1 MHEVTTS
8 AYLIAR
14 HEVTFGEWIQ
24 FLDALPPAERQ
35 RRTPSAVSPRGALA
49 LRQLPDGAWQ
59 LTLRP
64 TIHTYQARQG
74 EPIRYLQRDRR
85 AVQDWSRLPVAALSF
100 DDAEAYAA
108 WLDATGRVPGAR
120 LCDEHEWERAA
131 RGADGR
137 NFPSGNALSPD
148 DADFDNT
155 YGRRPLAYGPDE
167 VGAHPRSRSP
177 FGIDDM
183 AGNVWEWVRSVGQP
197 NEIVYRGGSWYQGQT
212 TSRSANREVG
222 ERTQRHPFHGVRM
235 CATPRL

>member
-1 MHEVTTS
+1 MHEVTTP

-24 FLDALPPAERQ
+24 FLEALPPAERK
-35 RRTPSAVSPRGALA
+35 RRTPAAVSPRNALE
-49 LRQLPDGAWQ
+49 LRQLADGAWQ
-59 LTLRP
+59 LSLRP

-74 EPIRYLQRDRR
+74 EPIRYLDRDRR
-85 AVQDWSRLPVAALSF
+85 ALQDWSRLPVAAITF

-108 WLDATGRVPGAR
+108 WLAASGRVPGAR
-120 LCDEHEWERAA
+120 LCDEYEWERAA

-137 NFPSGNALSPD
+137 NFPSGNTLAPD
-148 DADFDNT
+148 DANFDVT
-155 YGRRPLAYGPDE
+155 YGRRPLAFGPDE

-177 FGIDDM
+177 FGVDDL
-183 AGNVWEWVRSVGQP
+183 AGNVWEWVRSVAQP

-235 CATPRL
+235 CATPRG